1 MGGSLGK
8 AENGDMRPLFFALVL
23 PLLTGAAGFA
33 ANHEIKLEALC
44 FPAAA
49 RGPFF
54 SYRIAAAPG
63 TLNREGAQADAL
75 RHVRTALS
83 GHGLFEAPAGVA
95 PDLAIEV
102 AYGLGGAQT
111 EIQTRTVAVPAPPL
125 GDPSFGTNPV
135 TTIPVYSRVT
145 VFPKHLMI
153 SARTA
158 RSAENVWRIQ
168 ASLAN
173 GNRRLEAALPV
184 LAAAIMNV
192 VGYDTHG
199 TTRLKLSSKDA
210 DVLFIQRGLDE
221 AGPRPVE
228 VAANRN

>member
-1 MGGSLGK
+1 MGAAPEK
-8 AENGDMRPLFFALVL
+8 AETRDMRPLSFTLIL
-23 PLLTGAAGFA
+23 PLLIGATGIA
-33 ANHEIKLEALC
+33 ANYEVTVEALC

-63 TLNREGAQADAL
+63 MRDREATDAV

-102 AYGLGGAQT
+102 ACGLGGAQT
-111 EIQTRTVAVPAPPL
+111 EIRTRLVDVPAAPS
-125 GDPSFGTNPV
+125 GDPNFAMNPV
-135 TTIPVYSRVT
+135 TQIPVYSRVT

-158 RSAENVWRIQ
+158 GSAENVWRIQ
-168 ASLAN
+168 ATLAN
-173 GNRRLEAALPV
+173 GSRRLEAALPV

-192 VGYDTHG
+192 VGCDTRG
-199 TTRLKLSSKDA
+199 TATLKLSSKDA
-210 DVLFIQRGLDE
+210 DVLFIQRGIE
-221 AGPRPVE
+221 ESGPRPVE
-228 VAANRN
+228 FAANRN